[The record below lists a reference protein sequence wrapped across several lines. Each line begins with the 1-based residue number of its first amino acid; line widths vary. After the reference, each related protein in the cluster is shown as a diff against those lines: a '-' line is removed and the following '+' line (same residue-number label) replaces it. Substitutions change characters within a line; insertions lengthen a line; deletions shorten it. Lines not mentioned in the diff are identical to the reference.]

1 VVGCKQPATPSMWMV
16 VGMIVCVI
24 VGCGYGAHDLLRFNS
39 IRYI

>member
-1 VVGCKQPATPSMWMV
+1 MV

-39 IRYI
+39 IRYIGSIIFQHEQ